1 MKSKAIHTEVPAC
14 QFLDDG
20 VFATKSGE
28 AGIVLRLQPRDS
40 ECMEAADMEATAR
53 RFEAAMRLIEP
64 GCRIYQ
70 YLIKRHLGSVK
81 GDRRRAAYLES
92 KSLYLFEIY
101 LVIMRTGLQVE
112 AIRQIAAALIVQL
125 GSTLPAQV
133 QDKAGVFDLFR
144 KLLNYDPE
152 IASSVNWNDSR
163 PYIDYYSGDSPIE
176 VHRRHLVVGGH
187 IARILFLKDPPL
199 STHPDVFRS
208 LREIPSEC
216 IVVSEWKPVEMQT
229 IRSTIMSKT
238 SHFHKAK
245 IASSMGYAL
254 INVVLR
260 LMGSS
265 QADGKERPED
275 MQKDESATAM
285 ENQLGELVADIEKN
299 GTMVGEFSLTV
310 ILLGTDEPAVNRSVS
325 EAVKA
330 ASEKEAILVQETHNC
345 LPAWLACIPGN
356 HQHQRRAMYL
366 TNHNYADV
374 SMLFAPDTGN
384 VRNEHLNAECLAVL
398 ETRQQTPYYGNLHY
412 QDVGH
417 ALISGQT
424 GSGKSF
430 LSAHLLNCA
439 RSRYNPRILIFDI
452 GGSYKKLT
460 HEVGGSYMEIGLKHD
475 FTINPFSLPETEENR
490 HFLFSFTKVLIESGQ
505 HRMDDVEQDL
515 LYRAIPGTKRLCELP
530 EKLPAELR
538 PFLSRWTGTGQY
550 GCIFDNEAE
559 TLTCARFQTYDFEG
573 LEKFPQILQPLLFY
587 VLHRANAEIYD
598 NAMRSEFKIFLL
610 DESWKFL
617 ENNTVRQYI
626 YESLKTWRKR
636 NAAMWLATQSIGDL
650 DQAKMLETV
659 AENCGSIVLLP
670 NPRMNRDEY
679 RKIFKLNDRE
689 LDEVVNMRPKAESLW
704 KTGTQVGKVLVLD
717 LGGAA

>member
-1 MKSKAIHTEVPAC
+1 MSTRAATHSIVPPC
-14 QFLDDG
+14 WFLNDS
-20 VFATKSGE
+20 VFATKAGE
-28 AGIVLRLQPRDS
+28 AGILLRLYPKDS
-40 ECMEAADMEATAR
+40 ECMEDADKNATTR
-53 RFEAAMRLIEP
+53 RFEAAMRLVLP
-64 GCRIYQ
+64 GCRVYQ
-70 YLIKRHLGSVK
+70 YLVKRHLAGIS
-81 GDRRRAAYLES
+81 GDRVRAAYLES
-92 KSLYLFEIY
+92 KTLYLFETY
-101 LVIMRTGLQVE
+101 LAIISSSRDAA
-112 AIRQIAAALIVQL
+112 AIRQIAEAVVVQL
-125 GSTLPAQV
+125 GSVIPAEIETRP
-133 QDKAGVFDLFR
+133 GVFAWLR
-144 KLLNYDPE
+144 KLLNYDP
-152 IASSVNWNDSR
+152 AVAAMVRWDDRR
-163 PYIDYYSGDSPIE
+163 PFLDYYATDSPIE
-176 VHRRHLVVGGH
+176 VHPRHLRVGDY
-187 IARILFLKDPPL
+187 FTKVMVLKDPPL
-199 STHPDVFRS
+199 STTPDVLRGI
-208 LREIPSEC
+208 REIPCEC
-216 IVVSEWKPVEMQT
+216 IVVSEWKPLDIQDVRAM
-229 IRSTIMSKT
+229 IISKT
-238 SHFHKAK
+238 SHFHMSRQVSNVFYKFLDVIARLFGAK
-245 IASSMGYAL
+245 DE
-254 INVVLR
+254 
-260 LMGSS
+260 
-265 QADGKERPED
+265 QKERLED
-275 MQKDESATAM
+275 QQKDESAIAM
-285 ENQLGELVADIEKN
+285 EKQLGELIADIEKN
-299 GTMVGEFSLTV
+299 GTQVGEYALTV
-310 ILLGTDEPAVNRSVS
+310 VFFDTDQKRVERGIS
-325 EAVKA
+325 EAFKA
-330 ASEKEAILVQETHNC
+330 ASEKEAILMEERDN
-345 LPAWLACIPGN
+345 LAFAWMACIPGN
-356 HQHQRRAMYL
+356 QHHQRRAMYL
-366 TNHNYADV
+366 TNKNYADM
-374 SMLFAPDTGN
+374 SLLFAPDTGN
-384 VRNEHLNAECLAVL
+384 VRNEHLKAECLAVL
-398 ETRQQTPYYGNLHY
+398 ETRQRTPYYANLHY

-439 RSRYNPRILIFDI
+439 RSRYSPRILIFDI

-515 LYRAIPGTKRLCELP
+515 LYRVIPGTKRLCELL
-530 EKLPAELR
+530 EKLPAGLR

-550 GCIFDNEAE
+550 GRIFDNEAE

-598 NAMRSEFKIFLL
+598 NSTRSEFKIFLL
-610 DESWKFL
+610 DEAWKFL
-617 ENNTVRQYI
+617 ENSTVKQYI